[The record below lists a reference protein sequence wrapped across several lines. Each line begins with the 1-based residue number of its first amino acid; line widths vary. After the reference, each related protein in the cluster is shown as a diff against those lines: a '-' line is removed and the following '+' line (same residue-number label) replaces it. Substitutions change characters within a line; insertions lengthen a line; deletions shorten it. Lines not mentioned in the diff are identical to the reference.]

1 MFVDLWS
8 TRHLVVFAL
17 IDLVSELLYFEFLVA
32 EKLLLVFDKLFQ
44 RSLLLIIFK
53 QFGFEC
59 EIDALFAFA
68 DALFAF
74 ADALFAFADIG
85 DALFGMHEGLL
96 EYNWTFLGLD
106 EGVDDGWFI
115 AEWISGEF
123 GATWF
128 VIMHW
133 F

>member
-1 MFVDLWS
+1 MYVDLWS

-74 ADALFAFADIG
+74 ADIG

-96 EYNWTFLGLD
+96 EYN
-106 EGVDDGWFI
+106 
-115 AEWISGEF
+115 
-123 GATWF
+123 
-128 VIMHW
+128 
-133 F
+133 

>member
-32 EKLLLVFDKLFQ
+32 EKLLLVFDKLLQ

-96 EYNWTFLGLD
+96 EYN
-106 EGVDDGWFI
+106 
-115 AEWISGEF
+115 
-123 GATWF
+123 
-128 VIMHW
+128 
-133 F
+133 